1 MKQNQEK
8 ILLTLNSDHTYK
20 LNGMGDAN
28 ERHCAKG
35 SVFKSLFLVLLFLIT
50 IQIAFNLSIQQAAFT
65 FMSKWVQVSEQ
76 LYSSSSRL
84 AQFQPSTLGIPKGTP
99 SAASFHIEQSTQS
112 VIKSDNNVTY
122 VCSKNVS
129 NVTSEDCLPLCPVIP
144 EKLVGALATYSDSPT
159 YSDLDRLYPWV
170 QDGGR
175 GKPSD
180 CYPRHRV
187 AIIIPYRNR
196 DSQLRTFL
204 YNIHPILYRQ
214 ELDYGIYVVEQNG
227 SSKFNRAMLMN
238 IGYAEAMK
246 IHDYQCFVFHDVDLI
261 PENDKNIYNCPKQP
275 RHMSVAVD
283 KFKYR
288 LPYTAIFGGVS
299 SLTKEQFQKVNGF
312 PNRYFGW
319 GGEDDDMWNRIHNAG
334 YKVIRYAMEI
344 ARYKMIKHG
353 TETGNKANP
362 GRFKMLKESKK
373 YFKTDGINSLKY
385 KVLKIDFN
393 HLYTRVV
400 VDIDEKE
407 VLAEIK
413 KS

>member
-1 MKQNQEK
+1 MTENLEK
-8 ILLTLNSDHTYK
+8 KLQKSNNIYESN

-28 ERHCAKG
+28 ERYCAKG

-84 AQFQPSTLGIPKGTP
+84 AQLHSSTLGIPKGTP
-99 SAASFHIEQSTQS
+99 SAVSFQKEQSTQS

-122 VCSKNVS
+122 VCSKNVM
-129 NVTSEDCLPLCPVIP
+129 NVTSEDCLPLCPVTSD
-144 EKLVGALATYSDSPT
+144 KLVGALATYSDSPT

-175 GKPSD
+175 GKPSY

-275 RHMSVAVD
+275 RHMSVAID

-407 VLAEIK
+407 VMAGLK
-413 KS
+413 RS

>member
-1 MKQNQEK
+1 MQ
-8 ILLTLNSDHTYK
+8 
-20 LNGMGDAN
+20 
-28 ERHCAKG
+28 
-35 SVFKSLFLVLLFLIT
+35 
-50 IQIAFNLSIQQAAFT
+50 FT
-65 FMSKWVQVSEQ
+65 
-76 LYSSSSRL
+76 
-84 AQFQPSTLGIPKGTP
+84 TP
-99 SAASFHIEQSTQS
+99 I
-112 VIKSDNNVTY
+112 
-122 VCSKNVS
+122 
-129 NVTSEDCLPLCPVIP
+129 
-144 EKLVGALATYSDSPT
+144 GALRIYSDSPT
-159 YSDLDRLYPWV
+159 YSYLDKLYHWV

-196 DSQLRTFL
+196 DIHLRTFL
-204 YNIHPILYRQ
+204 YNIHPLLNRQ
-214 ELDYGIYVVEQNG
+214 ELDYGIYVIEQKG
-227 SSKFNRAMLMN
+227 SSRFNRAMLMN

-288 LPYTAIFGGVS
+288 LPYSSIFGGVS

-319 GGEDDDMWNRIHNAG
+319 GCEDDDMWRRIKNAG
-334 YKVIRYAMEI
+334 YKVIRYAREI

-362 GRFKMLKESKK
+362 GRFKMLKDSQK
-373 YFKTDGINSLKY
+373 YFRTDGINSLKY
-385 KVLKIDFN
+385 KVLKIEFN

-407 VLAEIK
+407 VMAEIK

>member
-1 MKQNQEK
+1 MECGMRMEGIARKDFLRFTF
-8 ILLTLNSDHTYK
+8 LL
-20 LNGMGDAN
+20 
-28 ERHCAKG
+28 
-35 SVFKSLFLVLLFLIT
+35 LLILIT
-50 IQIAFNLSIQQAAFT
+50 IQMAFNLSVQQAFFT
-65 FMSKWVQVSEQ
+65 LMSKWVQVSDQ
-76 LYSSSSRL
+76 LYSSSSLL
-84 AQFQPSTLGIPKGTP
+84 AQLQPSILRITKNSS

-112 VIKSDNNVTY
+112 TQSTQSVIQSDNNVTY
-122 VCSKNVS
+122 VCSKNVI
-129 NVTSEDCLPLCPVIP
+129 NVTDEDCLPLCPVISD
-144 EKLVGALATYSDSPT
+144 KLVGALATYSDSPT

-227 SSKFNRAMLMN
+227 SSVFNRAMLMN

-246 IHDYQCFVFHDVDLI
+246 IHDYQCFAFHDIDLI

-275 RHMSVAVD
+275 RHMSVAID

-288 LPYTAIFGGVS
+288 LPYNSIFGGVS

-319 GGEDDDMWNRIHNAG
+319 GGEDDDMWKRIHNAG
-334 YKVIRYAMEI
+334 YKVIRYAREI

-362 GRFKMLKESKK
+362 IRE
-373 YFKTDGINSLKY
+373 
-385 KVLKIDFN
+385 
-393 HLYTRVV
+393 
-400 VDIDEKE
+400 
-407 VLAEIK
+407 
-413 KS
+413 